1 MDDKNIEISRIVNA
15 VKANDPAGRRLWE
28 HMVECGWAW
37 CEVSD
42 DHPDLTAEEIASA
55 AACGFEVAP

>member
-1 MDDKNIEISRIVNA
+1 MNGKRFQVAEIACQIDDHDKHGEA
-15 VKANDPAGRRLWE
+15 LFT

-37 CEVSD
+37 CDVAA